1 MVKHLFG
8 AVGVVVDV
16 ALRDCYVVA
25 EAVVVFALHQI
36 VLVSSEALESLFFQ
50 LLEEAYWCQR

>member
-16 ALRDCYVVA
+16 VLRDCFVVA

-36 VLVSSEALESLFFQ
+36 VLVSSEALEFLFFQ
-50 LLEEAYWCQR
+50 